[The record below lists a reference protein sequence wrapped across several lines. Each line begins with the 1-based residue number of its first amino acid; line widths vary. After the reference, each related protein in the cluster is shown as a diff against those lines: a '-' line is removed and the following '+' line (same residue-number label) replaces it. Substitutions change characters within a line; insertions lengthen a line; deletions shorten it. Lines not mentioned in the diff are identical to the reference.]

1 MSVAQDKPIFD
12 AMRAVCGPLDAEA
25 VVAMKDAI
33 AVSTPTNDKAIFDV
47 VRRFDDDSD
56 GLDAREVGIIKA
68 GINAYFLGTTVAPS
82 ADRNIGIAGLNII
95 KEFEGLRLKAYYC
108 PAGILTIG
116 YGSTGPHVKLGMVIT
131 EAEADALLRE
141 DLDRFEDAVHVAC
154 PLASQNQF
162 DAMVSL
168 AFNIGIANFRK
179 STVLR
184 AHKAGDHMTA
194 ANAFAMWNKARV
206 KGVLQPLTGLTRR
219 RAAEAN
225 LYRRG

>member
-1 MSVAQDKPIFD
+1 MSVAHDKPIFD
-12 AMRAVCGPLDAEA
+12 AMRAVCGPLDAAA

-33 AVSTPTNDKAIFDV
+33 AVSTPENDKPIFDV
-47 VRRFDDDSD
+47 ARRFDDDKD
-56 GLDAREVGIIKA
+56 GLDTREVGILKA
-68 GINAYFLGTTVAPS
+68 AINAFFSRAALPKTA
-82 ADRNIGIAGLNII
+82 ARNISEAGLKIV
-95 KEFEGLRLKAYYC
+95 KEFEGLELKAYYC

-131 EAEADALLRE
+131 EAEAEELLRE
-141 DLDRFEDAVHVAC
+141 DLDRFENAVNEMC
-154 PLASQNQF
+154 PLATQPQF

-168 AFNIGIANFRK
+168 AFNIGIANFRR

-194 ANAFAMWNKARV
+194 ANAFAMWNKAKV